1 MRELVV
7 EGQEVLVIPPNYKA
21 ANKGVVT
28 AVSAGDFTL
37 ELKYDLD
44 ESVLIDTY
52 CEFYTQT
59 KHGKLYFDSYAKKIE
74 GRTMVIASP
83 AKHKFLQRRQYTR
96 VKFIHDLD
104 MNFNGKDYKISTLDI
119 SAGGMKLKTNEKI
132 DIEGNYTINVPISD
146 NKNLTCVFQPIR
158 IEKSTEGGYTI
169 SGQFEYTSSYDK
181 MVLTQF
187 CAKRNVEI
195 KNK

>member
-7 EGQEVLVIPPNYKA
+7 EGQEVLVIPSNYKEA
-21 ANKGVVT
+21 VT
-28 AVSAGDFTL
+28 GIVREVNASDFKL
-37 ELKYDLD
+37 ELTKEPNIL
-44 ESVLIDTY
+44 VNTY

-59 KHGKLYFDSYAKKIE
+59 KHGKLYFDSFAKEIDGK
-74 GRTMVIASP
+74 TMIIASP

-96 VKFIHDLD
+96 VKYINDFE
-104 MNFNGKDYKISTLDI
+104 MSYNNNAYKISTLDI

-132 DIEGNYTINVPISD
+132 DIEGNYSVTIPVSD
-146 NKNLTCVFQPIR
+146 TKSLDCNFQPIR
-158 IEKSTEGGYTI
+158 IEKANDGGYTI
-169 SGQFEYTSSYDK
+169 SGQFTYNSTHDK

-187 CAKRNVEI
+187 CAKRSYEI

>member
-7 EGQEVLVIPPNYKA
+7 EGQEVLIIPSNYKF

-28 AVSAGDFTL
+28 EVRAGDFTL
-37 ELKYDLD
+37 ELKYEPENILPN
-44 ESVLIDTY
+44 TY

-59 KHGKLYFDSYAKKIE
+59 KHGKLYFDSYAKEIN
-74 GRTMVIASP
+74 GRTLTIASP

-96 VKFIHDLD
+96 VKYLKDLE
-104 MNFNGKDYKISTLDI
+104 MSYNNNSCKIKTLDI
-119 SAGGMKLKTNEKI
+119 SAGGMKLCSEEKI
-132 DIEGNYTINVPISD
+132 DIDGNYCISIPISD
-146 NKNLTCVFQPIR
+146 SKSLECGFQPIR
-158 IEKSTEGGYTI
+158 IEKGGENKYI
-169 SGQFEYTSSYDK
+169 VSGQFSYKSTYDK

-187 CAKRNVEI
+187 CAKRSFEI